1 MYTRI
6 DLQNG
11 ICTPDQYYEQ
21 FITHRIKNF
30 VVGMIGQE
38 WIIACKSL
46 DEIPVQRW
54 NAVAQ
59 NLGKMISR
67 VLLSDCDDYCSLY
80 FGTMVAKK
88 SAQQAKDEF
97 SSNFTM
103 RVM

>member
-11 ICTPDQYYEQ
+11 VCTSDQYYEQ
-21 FITHRIKNF
+21 FITQRIKNF

-38 WIIACKSL
+38 WIMSCKSL

-59 NLGKMISR
+59 NLSR
-67 VLLSDCDDYCSLY
+67 LVSKTMLVNCDDCCSLS
-80 FGTMVAKK
+80 FGMIIAKK
-88 SAQQAKDEF
+88 SAQQAKEEF
-97 SSNFTM
+97 SNLCITN
-103 RVM
+103 